1 MPCTLTAYFSIKLN
15 FTQCTIINIVPV
27 TCTTVLIKVRF
38 EKVFF
43 FPKVFQMLY
52 ISPTKNHG
60 ITIIIN
66 IHRPWYYAQNTDV
79 RRLIMLTVGR
89 QEVCSILS
97 KKYEARSLAG
107 WSRDRWSLRF
117 ITKNLE
123 QK

>member
-1 MPCTLTAYFSIKLN
+1 MH
-15 FTQCTIINIVPV
+15 
-27 TCTTVLIKVRF
+27 
-38 EKVFF
+38 
-43 FPKVFQMLY
+43 Y

-66 IHRPWYYAQNTDV
+66 IHKPWYYAQNTDV
-79 RRLIMLTVGR
+79 RRLIMSMVGR
-89 QEVCSILS
+89 REVCSSILS

-107 WSRDRWSLRF
+107 WSRDRWSAHLRF

>member
-1 MPCTLTAYFSIKLN
+1 MH
-15 FTQCTIINIVPV
+15 
-27 TCTTVLIKVRF
+27 
-38 EKVFF
+38 
-43 FPKVFQMLY
+43 Y

-79 RRLIMLTVGR
+79 RRLIMLMVGR
-89 QEVCSILS
+89 REVCSSILS

-107 WSRDRWSLRF
+107 WSRDRWSAHLRF